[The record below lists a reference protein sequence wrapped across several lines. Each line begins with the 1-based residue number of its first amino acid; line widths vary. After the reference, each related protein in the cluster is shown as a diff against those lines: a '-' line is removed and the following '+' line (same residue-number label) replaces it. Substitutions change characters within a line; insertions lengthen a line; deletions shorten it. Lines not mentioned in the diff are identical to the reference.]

1 MTVCIIYS
9 LLPVDVLK
17 NVVKMLKS
25 SFKTFFLFSLL
36 SACSIPGDSGFRD
49 YRESYDAARLAS
61 EQVVEVYNQYDKV
74 SRRLRTNDVTFDPDL
89 ADVYS
94 DTALSPISAKIVE
107 GFAAATTYTE
117 VLARYLDNNTL
128 ALHDDDLE
136 RINAATTSVASLL
149 KSDAA
154 GAQINSVIGA
164 LSSLLNVSLA
174 KNDRDEFIRS
184 VSDNTKVVD
193 DFLAVIRADTADMYR
208 KARTATAASNGSV
221 EKLKEFRV
229 MLANWVLLI
238 DQTRADLATLKEQVK
253 AGTGQQTA
261 LNLLASSAVRIE
273 RYAQDI
279 STARTSL
286 LGVF

>member
-1 MTVCIIYS
+1 
-9 LLPVDVLK
+9 
-17 NVVKMLKS
+17 
-25 SFKTFFLFSLL
+25 
-36 SACSIPGDSGFRD
+36 A
-49 YRESYDAARLAS
+49 
-61 EQVVEVYNQYDKV
+61 
-74 SRRLRTNDVTFDPDL
+74 
-89 ADVYS
+89 
-94 DTALSPISAKIVE
+94 E

-117 VLARYLDNNTL
+117 VLGRYLDNNTL

-154 GAQINSVIGA
+154 GAQVNSVIGA
-164 LSSLLNVSLA
+164 LSSLMNVSLA

-184 VSDNTKVVD
+184 VNDSTKVVD

-221 EKLKEFRV
+221 EKLNEFRV

-273 RYAQDI
+273 RYSQDI